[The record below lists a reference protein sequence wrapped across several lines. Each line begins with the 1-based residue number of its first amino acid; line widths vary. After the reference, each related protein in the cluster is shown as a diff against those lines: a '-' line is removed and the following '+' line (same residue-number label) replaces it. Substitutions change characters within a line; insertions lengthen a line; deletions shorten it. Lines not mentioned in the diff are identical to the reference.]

1 MSTKIQS
8 EVRSTTF
15 EKAKLLQ
22 QTSPRF
28 CFQNVALRILSIF
41 FCMISPT
48 IIQTFYLKKLAACE
62 LVLGF
67 GRSHTKCAR
76 STYPATAVN
85 RTLYLN
91 FLANEKRLSEG

>member
-48 IIQTFYLKKLAACE
+48 IIQTFYLKNSLLASSFWA
-62 LVLGF
+62 LVDPTQNVRDRPTQPQLLTEHF
-67 GRSHTKCAR
+67 I
-76 STYPATAVN
+76 
-85 RTLYLN
+85 
-91 FLANEKRLSEG
+91 